1 VVSDL
6 KTLVPV
12 ANQFASSTPNILS
25 ILANQTTTG
34 ATVSSRAAAIG
45 QAIGGGAQL
54 GSETTQLLSAIQGTY
69 TVLVADS
76 GSFLKDISQNPT
88 EISQLLQGLDSWARA
103 WTSAEASGPYLDL
116 TADVA
121 VANPADLGLAVLGG
135 PQVVNY
141 LSAGLGPG
149 FVNPPTYSSAG
160 TIPSSVT
167 SAEAAPSAKA
177 VAATLASELA
187 SPPAQVMAEPAETQ
201 AVSQIVTA
209 VTGSRPDSGA
219 VSTLL
224 LSPLL
229 ADLVTR

>member
-1 VVSDL
+1 MPIV
-6 KTLVPV
+6 TARP
-12 ANQFASSTPNILS
+12 ASFGVGGL
-25 ILANQTTTG
+25 G
-34 ATVSSRAAAIG
+34 ATVMTRRDP
-45 QAIGGGAQL
+45 
-54 GSETTQLLSAIQGTY
+54 
-69 TVLVADS
+69 V
-76 GSFLKDISQNPT
+76 
-88 EISQLLQGLDSWARA
+88 
-103 WTSAEASGPYLDL
+103 
-116 TADVA
+116 TA
-121 VANPADLGLAVLGG
+121 
-135 PQVVNY
+135 
-141 LSAGLGPG
+141 
-149 FVNPPTYSSAG
+149 